1 MAKIIISL
9 PDELLAKVDAF
20 CAAKD
25 YNRSEFIRF
34 SLRSKIE
41 AEVRKFK
48 GNKNVDVKPIQE

>member
-9 PDELLAKVDAF
+9 PDELLAKVDEL
-20 CAAKD
+20 CEQKD

-41 AEVRKFK
+41 SEQRKDREK
-48 GNKNVDVKPIQE
+48 DKANEPA